1 MANTISFKKNI
12 DSLFAAFM
20 GAVLVLLFTH
30 HAGIGISPDSIVYTS
45 AARALNEGKG
55 FTQFDNTPLI
65 IFPVFYPGFLGVIQ
79 FIIRV
84 DVIQSA
90 PYLNAFIFATVIFI
104 SGCMLE
110 TVNHTKW
117 LKWIILSLIAFS
129 PGLLEI
135 YSMLWSETLFIA
147 EILIFV
153 WLCKKYFS
161 AYSLKHL
168 ILLGLITAIT
178 CDTRYAGISVVA
190 TGGILILVD
199 HDRKWK
205 QKIIHGLM
213 YGSIAIS
220 FLTINLI
227 RNHLATKTL
236 TGDRQIGITPLI
248 KNIEYYGTVLSDWLP
263 FSTFMHRFPVTVGL
277 TFFIA
282 VLLIFIYRTIKKI
295 EHNSFEKIAATFT
308 LMYSIFMITT
318 ATLSRYEPINSR
330 LLSPFYIPCLFT
342 VSFYTVHYIGY
353 IKKFKIKFG
362 ISLMVS
368 AFGLIILY
376 QYINNDKETYAD
388 ESENGI
394 GGYSEDEWM
403 KAPLVK
409 FIQKDS
415 SVFNTGLPVYSNS
428 SHGVYFFTRRNLP
441 TFPERVHAK
450 DVARFYS
457 YPKTIL
463 IWFNNEGNDDIL
475 NLKEVNAKKKLT
487 VMHHFSDGDIFL
499 CESDPLIHK

>member
-12 DSLFAAFM
+12 DSLLAAAI

-65 IFPVFYPGFLGVIQ
+65 IFPVFYPFFLGTIQ
-79 FIIRV
+79 FITRV
-84 DVIQSA
+84 DVVQLA
-90 PYLNAFIFATVIFI
+90 PYLNAFIFSTVIFI

-110 TVNHTKW
+110 IVNHTKW

-135 YSMLWSETLFIA
+135 YFMLWSETLFIL

-161 AYSLKHL
+161 DYSLKHL
-168 ILLGLITAIT
+168 LLLGLTAAIA
-178 CDTRYAGISVVA
+178 CDTRYAGVSVVA
-190 TGGILILVD
+190 TGGILLLVD

-205 QKIIHGLM
+205 QKIIHCLI

-220 FLTINLI
+220 FLTTNLI

-236 TGDRQIGITPLI
+236 TGERQIGITPLI

-263 FSTFMHRFPVTVGL
+263 FSTLMHRFPITVGL

-282 VLLIFIYRTIKKI
+282 VFLIFIYRTIKKI

-330 LLSPFYIPCLFT
+330 LLSPFYISCLFT
-342 VSFYTVHYIGY
+342 VSFYTVHYIQY
-353 IKKFKIKFG
+353 IKKLKLKIAA
-362 ISLMVS
+362 SLIVS
-368 AFGLIILY
+368 VLGLVILY
-376 QYINNDKETYAD
+376 QYINNDKETFND
-388 ESENGI
+388 VNENGI

-409 FIQKDS
+409 FIEKDS
-415 SVFNTGLPVYSNS
+415 SVFETGLPVYSNS

-441 TFPERVHAK
+441 TFPERVHVK

-457 YPKTIL
+457 YPKSIL

-475 NLKEVNAKKKLT
+475 NLKEVSAQKKVT
-487 VMHHFSDGDIFL
+487 VLHHFADGDIFL
-499 CESDPLIHK
+499 CETDSSIHK